1 MLECVCWSVCVGVCV
16 LECVCWSVCVGVH
29 VLDDTSQ
36 MYIVY
41 STPVITRC
49 KGCRNVVVRVI
60 VYLLLQSEGEIIKTW
75 LLETFHCT
83 FYSCS

>member
-1 MLECVCWSVCVGVCV
+1 MLECMCWSVCVGVYV
-16 LECVCWSVCVGVH
+16 LECMCWSACVGVC

-41 STPVITRC
+41 STPAITRC

-60 VYLLLQSEGEIIKTW
+60 VYLLLQSESEIIKTW
-75 LLETFHCT
+75 LLEMCHCT